1 MMTLALSQRLTTV
14 ARVLRSRLAL
24 WLLLTAAFT
33 VGYYLLL
40 MVSLVVRFGNLPNYA
55 TAYNWPGSVWTII
68 RSTPSISD
76 MPPIIAE
83 EYLLE
88 FGYMNYDYGLGI
100 SEWALNIIPFKV
112 VLMLVLS
119 GLLAANLLLLKSRS
133 GCTAK
138 TRLRAGAATGLGA
151 GFVAVTS
158 ATMSWVV
165 CCATPT
171 WIVGLS
177 MLGLGV
183 STAFW
188 IEPIGPWLTGAGYG
202 LLAVSLLVLAGPV
215 HQAGDLPAAKDASKP
230 SISPRKGAPA

>member
-1 MMTLALSQRLTTV
+1 MTRPLARWLKTV
-14 ARVLRSRLAL
+14 FRTIRARIGL
-24 WLLLTAAFT
+24 WLTLTAAFT
-33 VGYYLLL
+33 LGYYLLL
-40 MVSLVVRFGNLPNYA
+40 MASLVLRFGNLPNYA
-55 TAYNWPGSVWTII
+55 TAYNWPGNVWTII
-68 RSTPSISD
+68 RSTPSLRD

-100 SEWALNIIPFKV
+100 SEWALNILPFKV
-112 VLMLVLS
+112 MLMLVLS
-119 GLLAANLLLLKSRS
+119 GLLSANLLLLRS
-133 GCTAK
+133 KTACSSG
-138 TRLRAGAATGLGA
+138 TRLRSGAATGLGA

-183 STAFW
+183 STAFYF
-188 IEPIGPWLTGAGYG
+188 EPLGPWLTSAGYL
-202 LLAVSLLVLAGPV
+202 LLAVSMLTLAAPD
-215 HQAGDLPAAKDASKP
+215 AEPETSDLKSVQ
-230 SISPRKGAPA
+230 SPDIPGREGAHA

>member
-1 MMTLALSQRLTTV
+1 MALALG
-14 ARVLRSRLAL
+14 SRLATVLGTIRPRIGL
-24 WLLLTAAFT
+24 WGALTLAFT

-40 MVSLVVRFGNLPNYA
+40 MASLVLRFGTLPNYA
-55 TAYNWPGSVWTII
+55 TLYNWPGSVWTII
-68 RSTPSISD
+68 RSTPSVRD
-76 MPPIIAE
+76 MLPIIAE

-112 VLMLVLS
+112 FLMLILS
-119 GLLAANLLLLKSRS
+119 GLLAANLLLLRTKSSCSSR
-133 GCTAK
+133 A
-138 TRLRAGAATGLGA
+138 RLRAGAATGLGA
-151 GFVAVTS
+151 GFVAITS

-188 IEPIGPWLTGAGYG
+188 IEPLGPWLTSTGY
-202 LLAVSLLVLAGPV
+202 LLLVVSLMFLAKPFV
-215 HQAGDLPAAKDASKP
+215 AGS
-230 SISPRKGAPA
+230 APASEGVSTPEISSREGAHA